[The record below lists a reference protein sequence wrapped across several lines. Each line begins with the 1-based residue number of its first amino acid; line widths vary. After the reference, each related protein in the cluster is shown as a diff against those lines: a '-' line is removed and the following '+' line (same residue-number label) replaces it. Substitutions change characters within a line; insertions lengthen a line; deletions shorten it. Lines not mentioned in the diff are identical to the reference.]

1 MPRVQQKRG
10 TAANLTSVNPTPL
23 AGELLVVTD
32 ENTLVIGNGTDAYTS
47 LAYVTATPRSHTQ
60 AWSTITSTPTTLSG
74 YGITD
79 AVSSSDA
86 RLADSRT
93 PTAHKSTHA
102 TGGSDALSPSDIGA
116 APAASPAIT
125 GNATFTASS
134 GVPLTVTNTGSGN
147 SFVVEDESSDTTRFV
162 ITAIGR
168 VGVQF
173 APGVEPSVAL
183 HVAGDSWVDG
193 EFRVNAGGIRIT
205 RSANPF
211 ILFTHGSTGVGQLR
225 ATADELRITDAASNA
240 RFSVNTTTGNAT
252 LSGVITVSATG
263 GSGPS
268 SYLPSLCIAS
278 DPNTGFGQVAGQS
291 DTASI
296 FTAGAE
302 RVRVDASG
310 RVGIGATPSS
320 FNQFQDD
327 LVVGS
332 GAANHGITVFATSQ
346 GVLAFAD
353 AASTGADSYRGFLAY
368 NHGANGM
375 LFGADAA
382 ERMRLTADGG
392 GRLGILRTA
401 PASALDVNGVIT
413 VAATGGS
420 GPSSYLPSVC
430 FASDPNTGFG
440 QLSADTASIFTAGA
454 ERMRVD
460 SSGNVGVGL
469 TSPATAGTGKVA
481 LDVNGPVIAR
491 GGVAAHQTS
500 GGVFD
505 TAGDVTRLRAYGA
518 TSGTGAIDFRIG
530 GGGGS
535 ADAQGA
541 RLDSSGNLILGSTVS
556 PTGSRVLMLVNGT
569 APSASIDNCV
579 MLYSEDVSASAELK
593 VRDQAGNVTTLSP
606 HNFTL
611 IPEGPSEPM
620 AWAYYSERDG
630 HKINVDM
637 LRLARLV
644 ERLTGEKLVYEE

>member
-1 MPRVQQKRG
+1 MANTVKVKRSG
-10 TAANLTSVNPTPL
+10 TAAATPSAL
-23 AGELLVVTD
+23 EHGELAINYADAKLFWKD
-32 ENTLVIGNGTDAYTS
+32 ASNVIQSFVFQAYAS
-47 LAYVTATPRSHTQ
+47 ATH
-60 AWSTITSTPTTLSG
+60 A
-74 YGITD
+74 
-79 AVSSSDA
+79 SS
-86 RLADSRT
+86 
-93 PTAHKSTHA
+93 HA
-102 TGGSDALSPSDIGA
+102 TGGSDALSPADIGA

-125 GNATFTASS
+125 GNATFSASS
-134 GVPLTVTNTGSGN
+134 GVPLTVTNTGTGN

-252 LSGVITVSATG
+252 LSGVITVSA
-263 GSGPS
+263 GSGS
-268 SYLPSLCIAS
+268 
-278 DPNTGFGQVAGQS
+278 AG
-291 DTASI
+291 
-296 FTAGAE
+296 
-302 RVRVDASG
+302 
-310 RVGIGATPSS
+310 
-320 FNQFQDD
+320 
-327 LVVGS
+327 
-332 GAANHGITVFATSQ
+332 
-346 GVLAFAD
+346 
-353 AASTGADSYRGFLAY
+353 
-368 NHGANGM
+368 
-375 LFGADAA
+375 
-382 ERMRLTADGG
+382 
-392 GRLGILRTA
+392 
-401 PASALDVNGVIT
+401 
-413 VAATGGS
+413 
-420 GPSSYLPSVC
+420 SYLPSVV
-430 FASDPNTGFG
+430 FSGDPNTGIQQIG
-440 QLSADTASIFTAGA
+440 GADSFSIVTGGH
-454 ERMRVD
+454 ERLRVD

-469 TSPATAGTGKVA
+469 TSPATAGTGKFA

-491 GGVAAHQTS
+491 GGIAAHQTS
-500 GGVFD
+500 AGVLD
-505 TAGDVTRLRAYGA
+505 TAGDVLRIRSYGGTA
-518 TSGTGAIDFRIG
+518 GTGIIDFRIG

-535 ADAQGA
+535 ADAHGA
-541 RLDSSGNLILGSTVS
+541 RLDASANFILGSTVS

-569 APSASIDNCV
+569 PPSASIGDCV

-611 IPEGPSEPM
+611 IPEGRSEPM